1 VYALFC
7 LLKSKAIALLKQ
19 GLDVADAK
27 ITLQQLVKP
36 PRRKRLQRR
45 PQRRTTERP
54 ANNYLLSKDI
64 YPQPVSF
71 TTRTKRIHGLAA
83 EKATLYPARIA
94 CRLCCNVTK
103 PQIYVYATIARSQRI
118 RTITWCFP
126 NGNFLPGTNCFY
138 KAFTISLTKP
148 ETRYRGISL

>member
-83 EKATLYPARIA
+83 EKATLYPRAHSLPA
-94 CRLCCNVTK
+94 MLQCNQTPDLRLRNHRPK
-103 PQIYVYATIARSQRI
+103 PKNPNNYLVLSKRKFL
-118 RTITWCFP
+118 TWHELFLQGLYYFP
-126 NGNFLPGTNCFY
+126 H
-138 KAFTISLTKP
+138 
-148 ETRYRGISL
+148 